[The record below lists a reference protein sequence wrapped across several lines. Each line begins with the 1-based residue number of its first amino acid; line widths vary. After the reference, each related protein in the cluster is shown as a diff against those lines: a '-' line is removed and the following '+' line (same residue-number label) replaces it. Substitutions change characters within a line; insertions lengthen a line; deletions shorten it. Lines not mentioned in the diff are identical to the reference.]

1 MASGSRVALVAA
13 GLGAAGI
20 AAAQWKAGLHR
31 RQIARSIVERDVE
44 PSRRIVVL
52 GAGFGGLYAAMRM
65 ADEYW
70 SDSQTEVLLVDRHNY
85 HLFTP
90 MLTLVASSAVQAP
103 GVAFPVRRLLRDHHL
118 AFQRAEVQAIDLGGR
133 TVRTDRETIPYDK
146 LVIGLGSVTNFFG
159 LTDVERFGFKFKGIS
174 DAVAIRNHIVDCF
187 ERASM
192 LDDPAQRREWLTFS
206 LIGAGPTGVE
216 LAAAIHDFMHHT
228 LVDEYPNI
236 SFDDE
241 VRILL
246 FEMQDRLLPNHDG
259 DLGATAARVLQH
271 KDVELR
277 LKSAVANAWEGG
289 LRTKDGEEIPSRT
302 LIWTAGVQANP
313 VVAPLPL
320 QKGRGGAIVV
330 DACLRVP
337 GYPGVYALGDIAAY
351 TNPATGNP
359 LPPDAKVALQQAYA
373 VAENVIREMRGQQPE
388 PFVYRHFGDMISL
401 GANAA
406 AADVF
411 GYKLTGLPAWLL
423 WRMYYLGRLQGV
435 ENKLRVLA
443 DWVIGMLFERYT
455 ARLELETRMVAGGLP
470 LESGEPSIT
479 GRSSRAGEQAM
490 ERKPDSAMRATI
502 AGPADSSTTAA

>member
-1 MASGSRVALVAA
+1 MASGARIAVIAA
-13 GLGAAGI
+13 GLGAAGFV
-20 AAAQWKAGLHR
+20 AAQWKARHL
-31 RQIARSIVERDVE
+31 RQETARSIVERDAE

-70 SDSQTEVLLVDRHNY
+70 SDPETEVLLVDRHNY

-90 MLTLVASSAVQAP
+90 MLTLVAASAIHPP

-118 AFQRAEVQAIDLGGR
+118 AFQRAEVQSIDLDGKL
-133 TVRTDRETIPYDK
+133 VQTDRGPIAYDK

-159 LTDVERFGFKFKGIS
+159 LTDVERFGFKFKAIA
-174 DAVAIRNHIVDCF
+174 DAVSIRNHIVDCF

-216 LAAAIHDFMHHT
+216 LAAAIHDFMHHS
-228 LVDEYPNI
+228 LVEEYPNI
-236 SFDDE
+236 IFDDE

-259 DLGATAARVLQH
+259 DLGETAARVLER
-271 KDVELR
+271 KDVQLR

-289 LRTKDGEEIPSRT
+289 LRTKDGEEIACRT
-302 LIWTAGVQANP
+302 LIWTAGVQASP
-313 VVAPLPL
+313 VVAALPL

-351 TNPATGNP
+351 TNPQTGKA
-359 LPPDAKVALQQAYA
+359 LPPDAKVALQQAGA
-373 VAENVIREMRGQQPE
+373 VAENVIREMRGQEPE
-388 PFVYRHFGDMISL
+388 PFIYHHFGDMISL
-401 GANAA
+401 GTNAA
-406 AADVF
+406 VANVF
-411 GYKLTGLPAWLL
+411 GYKLTGFPAWML
-423 WRMYYLGRLQGV
+423 WRLYYLGRLQGI
-435 ENKLRVLA
+435 ENKLRVVV
-443 DWVIGMLFERYT
+443 DWLIEALFERYT
-455 ARLELETRMVAGGLP
+455 ARLDLEARTYTARITQEA
-470 LESGEPSIT
+470 GEPSSA
-479 GRSSRAGEQAM
+479 GRAAHTSSPAAPAPEST
-490 ERKPDSAMRATI
+490 SAA
-502 AGPADSSTTAA
+502 